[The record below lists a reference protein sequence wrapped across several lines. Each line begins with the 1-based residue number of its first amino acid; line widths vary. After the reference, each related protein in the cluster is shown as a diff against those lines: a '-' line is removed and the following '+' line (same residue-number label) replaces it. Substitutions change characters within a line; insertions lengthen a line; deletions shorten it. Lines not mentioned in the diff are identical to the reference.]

1 MNNYEKLVSFIE
13 KKLNFSEEFLNLSTK
28 LKNSVDNY
36 NFDDVTSILDNRKE
50 LIKNIDGIDGEFV
63 ALYEALSKSDDFSNE
78 LKKYPQLSENIIKI
92 RQNFQKVQNIDAEI
106 MPFIDAEYKQ
116 IQSELKEHNNKA
128 KVTNKYGQDSIDR
141 MTINNYGI
149 FFDEKK

>member
-50 LIKNIDGIDGEFV
+50 LIKTIDGIDGEFV
-63 ALYEALSKSDDFSNE
+63 ALYESLSKSDDFSNE
-78 LKKYPQLSENIIKI
+78 LKGEEN
-92 RQNFQKVQNIDAEI
+92 NG
-106 MPFIDAEYKQ
+106 Y
-116 IQSELKEHNNKA
+116 
-128 KVTNKYGQDSIDR
+128 
-141 MTINNYGI
+141 
-149 FFDEKK
+149 